1 MDIDLGKMD
10 ALIERW
16 GTGQEAAI
24 PLLQGIQDEYRY
36 VPIET
41 MNYICDKTEI
51 TTAQIY
57 GVVTFYTQFRLHP
70 VGEYL
75 IKVCKGTACHV
86 SGAEG
91 IVEAFEE
98 LLAVPDGGTTG
109 DMKFTLSS
117 VACVGCCSLAPV
129 IMVNENTHGKLNR
142 TSATD
147 TMKKE
152 YGATPPETDN

>member
-1 MDIDLGKMD
+1 MDIDLGKVD

-16 GTGQEAAI
+16 GSGRDAAI

-36 VPIET
+36 VPLEA
-41 MNYICDKTEI
+41 MDHICTRTEI
-51 TTAQIY
+51 TPTQIY
-57 GVVTFYTQFRLHP
+57 GVVTFFTQFRLEP
-70 VGEYL
+70 VGEHL

-91 IVEAFEE
+91 ITEALEQ

-109 DMKFTLSS
+109 DMKFTLST

-129 IMVNENTHGKLNR
+129 IMVNDDTHGKLNR
-142 TSATD
+142 TSAENV
-147 TMKKE
+147 MVKE
-152 YGATPPETDN
+152 YGAAQDDN